1 MLLDFYNLR
10 EQPFGVTPDPRFL
23 YLSATHREAMASI
36 LYGVQSSRGFTTLIA
51 KPGMGKTTL
60 LYCLLERLRSSARTA
75 FIFQTQCNSHELL
88 RYLAADLGVETNGQD
103 IVETHQQLNQFLVR
117 EAEKGGRVV
126 VIIDEAQNLSE
137 EVLESV
143 RLLTNFETPKA
154 KLVQVIL
161 AGQPPLADRLASP
174 ALSQLLQRV
183 SISARLMPFTRS
195 EVDGYINHRLLIA
208 GHTGKDLFDSEA
220 LSMIAEY
227 SEGIPRKINNMCFN
241 ALSIGCALG
250 KNVVGRAV
258 LEEVIRDSDIN
269 LLRTEAP
276 AAISSPPVEPEPLS
290 VREDMMSGSRA
301 LEVGGAPAPAFIPRG
316 QPRWSG
322 GWLKWALAAS
332 ALLFSAL
339 LFAALQGSN
348 RSPSVLLKSAV
359 GRIYSFAGGAVD
371 LAKSFASETH
381 GDVAQA
387 STPPASNQT
396 VPGREAPRRSQAVAV
411 TPLKMPGRLEVRSSL
426 EGARISL
433 DGGKTFKWGAPHT
446 FRLQPGTYRVEVT
459 KAGYET
465 KVQSVRVLANSVSS
479 FFAALDPALDPTK
492 GGTALIVT
500 EPSRLEV
507 LIDGKSVGMS
517 PANVFLPVGK
527 HTYKVVPPPEMS
539 LAPVEG
545 SFETEDGS
553 VIIKTLKWSSGTSP
567 QGAALSG
574 EAVFPPKEGK
584 P

>member
-174 ALSQLLQRV
+174 AMSQLLQRV
-183 SISARLMPFTRS
+183 SISGRLMPFTRS
-195 EVDGYINHRLLIA
+195 EVDGYISHRLRIA

-227 SEGIPRKINNMCFN
+227 SEGIPRKINNLCFN

-250 KNVVGRAV
+250 KNVVGRTV

-269 LLRTEAP
+269 LLRAEAP
-276 AAISSPPVEPEPLS
+276 AAISSPPAEPEPLT
-290 VREDMMSGSRA
+290 VREAMMGYSA
-301 LEVGGAPAPAFIPRG
+301 THEGGDKPATAVIPRG
-316 QPRWSG
+316 QPQRSG
-322 GWLKWALAAS
+322 GRLKWALAAS
-332 ALLFSAL
+332 ALLLSAL
-339 LFAALQGSN
+339 IFVVSLRSD
-348 RSPSVLLKSAV
+348 RSPSVLLKSV
-359 GRIYSFAGGAVD
+359 FGSIYSFAGRAVD
-371 LAKSFASETH
+371 LAKSITSETH
-381 GDVAQA
+381 GDVARS

-396 VPGREAPRRSQAVAV
+396 VPGREGARRSQPTAAS
-411 TPLKMPGRLEVRSSL
+411 PLKMPGRLEVRSSL

-446 FRLQPGTYRVEVT
+446 FSLPPGTYRVEVS

-465 KVQSVRVLANSVSS
+465 KVRSVRVMADSVSS
-479 FFAALDPALDPTK
+479 FFAALDTAK

-500 EPSRLEV
+500 EPFRLEV

-517 PANVFLPVGK
+517 PVNVFLPVGK

-574 EAVFPPKEGK
+574 EAVFPPKDGK